1 MSNDE
6 RDDEEESTI
15 DNSSEVNNS
24 AKDTT
29 IRDKLKEFTEGLE
42 DSLRFCI
49 VNMKSNSNFVSLVS

>member
-49 VNMKSNSNFVSLVS
+49 E